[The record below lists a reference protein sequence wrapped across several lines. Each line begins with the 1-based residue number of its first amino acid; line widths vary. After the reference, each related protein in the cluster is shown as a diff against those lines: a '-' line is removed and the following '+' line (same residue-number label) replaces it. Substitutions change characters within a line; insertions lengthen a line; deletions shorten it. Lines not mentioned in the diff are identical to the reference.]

1 VFHFMECLQPRSKV
15 AGNVLQS
22 GLDLLVQIPDTN
34 AGVFDLLGVLR
45 VEGAFTRI
53 GSSVSAKS
61 RSAPHFRKEGCS
73 RAVVEERKRVPPQ
86 HSALT
91 CWKTA
96 VNNAYASS
104 RGIFGA
110 LDIAQKKLIAAVRK
124 SKKIALE
131 AATRRNETTTALFI
145 YLSRTIITT
154 AT

>member
-1 VFHFMECLQPRSKV
+1 MKQESIANHSPSKQPPASSNSSNFLEHSQDEWNAVFHFMECLQPRSKV

-45 VEGAFTRI
+45 VEGALTRI

-96 VNNAYASS
+96 VNNASMNASS

-110 LDIAQKKLIAAVRK
+110 LGAK
-124 SKKIALE
+124 
-131 AATRRNETTTALFI
+131 ETK
-145 YLSRTIITT
+145 
-154 AT
+154 